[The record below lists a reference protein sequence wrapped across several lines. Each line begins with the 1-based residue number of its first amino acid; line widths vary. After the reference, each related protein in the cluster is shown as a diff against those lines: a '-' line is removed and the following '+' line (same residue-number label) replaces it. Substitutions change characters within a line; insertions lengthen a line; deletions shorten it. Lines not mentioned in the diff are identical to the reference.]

1 MRTIGLTI
9 KKKGLPAEIPE
20 EETNRNEGTPG
31 NQIEDKT
38 KKPSKKTP
46 KNKKP
51 PKENQPPEIKDGET
65 PSETAE
71 EQPEESEEKENGAD

>member
-9 KKKGLPAEIPE
+9 KKEGLTAETSE
-20 EETNRNEGTPG
+20 EKKPG
-31 NQIEDKT
+31 NQTEDKP
-38 KKPSKKTP
+38 KKPPKKTP

-71 EQPEESEEKENGAD
+71 KQSEESEEKENGAD